1 VTLFDLIAILILGLS
16 ALIGFV
22 RGATRELMTALA
34 FILAV
39 LASIYALPFTGPIFR
54 NSIETAWLANALAI
68 VIVFVAAFIVIRL
81 VGYFLTRKLQN
92 VQALG
97 TLDRLVGLGFG
108 LVRAVVLLGVFYMV
122 FNAATPPERVPA
134 WIKDATLYPLASFS
148 AKALMALAPQGSA
161 VAGKVAPAI
170 EQAVRDGSSEAK
182 RPAAKGKGYDQRSRD
197 QVDALVEQNR

>member
-1 VTLFDLIAILILGLS
+1 MTLFDLIAILILGLS

-22 RGATRELMTALA
+22 RGATREVMTVLA

-39 LASIYALPFTGPIFR
+39 LASIYALPFTGPILR
-54 NSIETAWLANALAI
+54 RSIDTAWLANALAI
-68 VIVFVAAFIVIRL
+68 IIVFVAAFIVIRL
-81 VGYFLTRKLQN
+81 VGYVLTRKLHN
-92 VQALG
+92 VHALG

-108 LVRAVVLLGVFYMV
+108 IVRAIVLLGVFYMV

-161 VAGKVAPAI
+161 VAPAI
-170 EQAVRDGSSEAK
+170 EQVVRGGSVEGK
-182 RPAAKGKGYDQRSRD
+182 RPASKGKGYDQQSRD

>member
-1 VTLFDLIAILILGLS
+1 VTLFDLISILILGLS

-54 NSIETAWLANALAI
+54 KSVETAWLANALAI
-68 VIVFVAAFIVIRL
+68 LIVFVAAFIVTRL

-92 VQALG
+92 VEVLG

-134 WIKDATLYPLASFS
+134 WIKDATLYPLASAS

-161 VAGKVAPAI
+161 VGPAI
-170 EQAVRDGSSEAK
+170 EQVVRDGASEGK
-182 RPAAKGKGYDQRSRD
+182 RPATKGKGYDQQSRD